1 MLKDGKVKYKENKK
15 MKVLLINGSLHEKG
29 CTYTALS
36 EVEKALNANGVETEI
51 YWIGQNATSGCKG
64 CWACKKTKKC
74 VIDDGVNEFV
84 EKCAQVDG
92 FVFGSPVYYAS
103 AAGALVSFMDR
114 VFYSG
119 GKNLAYKPAAAVVSC
134 RRAGA
139 STTFDVINKYF
150 TINNMPV
157 VGSNYWN
164 EIHGNT
170 AEEASQ
176 DEEGLQTMRIL
187 GNNMAWLLKCIQL
200 GKEAGLEPVRERKI
214 MTNFIR

>member
-1 MLKDGKVKYKENKK
+1 
-15 MKVLLINGSLHEKG
+15 MKVLLVNGSQHENG
-29 CTYTALS
+29 CTYTALA

-51 YWIGQNATSGCKG
+51 FQLHGKDVQGCKG
-64 CWACKKTKKC
+64 CWACKKAKKC
-74 VIDDGVNEFV
+74 VFEDGVVNEFV
-84 EKCAQVDG
+84 EKAASFDG

-103 AAGALVSFMDR
+103 ANGGLISFMDR

-139 STTFDVINKYF
+139 STTFDVLNKYF

-157 VGSNYWN
+157 VSSNYWN

-170 AEEASQ
+170 AEEALQ

-187 GNNMAWLLKCIQL
+187 GNNMAWLLKCLSL
-200 GKEAGLEPVRERKI
+200 GKQAGIEVVRERKI

>member
-1 MLKDGKVKYKENKK
+1 
-15 MKVLLINGSLHEKG
+15 MKVLLVNGSQHEKG

-36 EVEKALNANGVETEI
+36 EVAKALNANGVETEI
-51 YWIGQNATSGCKG
+51 YWIGQHQVSGCRG
-64 CWACKKTKKC
+64 CWACKKIKKC
-74 VIDDGVNEFV
+74 VIEDGVNEFV
-84 EKCAQVDG
+84 EKAAEYDG
-92 FVFGSPVYYAS
+92 YVFGSPVYYAS

-150 TINNMPV
+150 TINNMQI

-170 AEEASQ
+170 AEEAAQ
-176 DEEGLQTMRIL
+176 DEEGLQTMRVL
-187 GNNMAWLLKCIQL
+187 GNNMAWLLKCIEL
-200 GKEAGLEPVRERKI
+200 GKAAGLAPERERKI

>member
-1 MLKDGKVKYKENKK
+1 
-15 MKVLLINGSLHEKG
+15 MKVLLVNGSFHEKG
-29 CTYTALS
+29 CTYTALC
-36 EVEKALNANGVETEI
+36 EVAKALNANGIQTEI
-51 YWIGQNATSGCKG
+51 YQIGNATSGCRG
-64 CWACKKTKKC
+64 CRACKKLGKC

-84 EKCAQVDG
+84 EKAANFDG

-114 VFYSG
+114 AFYSG
-119 GKNLAYKPAAAVVSC
+119 GRNFAYKPAAAVVSC

-170 AEEASQ
+170 AEEAAQ
-176 DEEGLQTMRIL
+176 DEEGLQTMRVL
-187 GNNMAWLLKCIQL
+187 GNNMAWLLKCIEL
-200 GKEAGLEPVRERKI
+200 GKLEGLEPVKEKKI
-214 MTNFIR
+214 MTNFIRG

>member
-1 MLKDGKVKYKENKK
+1 
-15 MKVLLINGSLHEKG
+15 MKVLLVNGSHHEKG
-29 CTYTALS
+29 CTYTALA
-36 EVEKALNANGVETEI
+36 EVAKALQANGVETEI
-51 YWIGQNATSGCKG
+51 YQLGKNPVRGYNG
-64 CWACKKTKKC
+64 CWVCKKTKKC
-74 VIDDGVNEFV
+74 IQDDGVNEFV
-84 EKCAQVDG
+84 EKAAEFDG

-103 AAGALVSFMDR
+103 ASGSLISFMDR

-150 TINNMPV
+150 TINNMPIV
-157 VGSNYWN
+157 ASNYWN

-170 AEEASQ
+170 AEEAAQ
-176 DEEGLQTMRIL
+176 DEEGLQTMRVL
-187 GNNMAWLLKCIQL
+187 GNNMAWLLKCLAL
-200 GKEAGLEPVRERKI
+200 GKEAGVEPVRERKI

>member
-1 MLKDGKVKYKENKK
+1 
-15 MKVLLINGSLHEKG
+15 MKVLLVNGSSHEKG
-29 CTYTALS
+29 CTYTALA
-36 EVEKALNANGVETEI
+36 EVAKALNANGVETEI
-51 YWIGQNATSGCKG
+51 YQLHGKEINGCKG
-64 CWACKKTKKC
+64 CWACKKAKKC
-74 VIDDGVNEFV
+74 VFDDGSVNEFV
-84 EKCAQVDG
+84 EKAAEFDG

-103 AAGALVSFMDR
+103 ASGNLISFMDR

-119 GKNLAYKPAAAVVSC
+119 GRNLAFKPAAAVVSC

-150 TINNMPV
+150 AINNMPIV
-157 VGSNYWN
+157 SSNYWN

-170 AEEASQ
+170 AEEAAQ

-187 GNNMAWLLKCIQL
+187 GNNMAWLLKCLSL
-200 GKEAGLEPVRERKI
+200 GKEGGVEPVRERKI

>member
-1 MLKDGKVKYKENKK
+1 
-15 MKVLLINGSLHEKG
+15 MKVLLVNGSKHEKG

-36 EVEKALNANGVETEI
+36 EVAKALNENGVETEI
-51 YWIGQNATSGCKG
+51 FQLSNLTVSGCKG

-74 VIDDGVNEFV
+74 VIEDGVNEFV
-84 EKCAQVDG
+84 EKAKDFDG

-103 AAGALVSFMDR
+103 ASGSLVSFMDR

-119 GKNLAYKPAAAVVSC
+119 GKNLAYKPACSVVSC

-139 STTFDVINKYF
+139 STTFDVLNKYY
-150 TINNMPV
+150 TINNMPI

-170 AEEASQ
+170 AEEALQ

-187 GNNMAWLLKCIQL
+187 GNNMAWLLKCIEL
-200 GKEAGLEPVRERKI
+200 GKAQGLEPVRERKI

>member
-1 MLKDGKVKYKENKK
+1 
-15 MKVLLINGSLHEKG
+15 MKVLLVNGSYHEKG
-29 CTYTALS
+29 CTYTALA
-36 EVEKALNANGVETEI
+36 EVAKALNANGVETEI
-51 YWIGQNATSGCKG
+51 YWLGQSQVSGCKG
-64 CWACKKTKKC
+64 CWACKKVKKC

-84 EKCAQVDG
+84 EKAAEFDG

-119 GKNLAYKPAAAVVSC
+119 GKNLAFKPAAAVVSC

-150 TINNMPV
+150 TINNMPI

-170 AEEASQ
+170 AEEAAQ
-176 DEEGLQTMRIL
+176 DAEGLQTMRML
-187 GNNMAWLLKCIQL
+187 GNNMAWLLKCIAL
-200 GKEAGLEPVRERKI
+200 GKEAGIAPETEKKI
-214 MTNFIR
+214 WTNFIR

>member
-1 MLKDGKVKYKENKK
+1 
-15 MKVLLINGSLHEKG
+15 MKVLLVNGSFHEKG
-29 CTYTALS
+29 CTYTALC
-36 EVEKALNANGVETEI
+36 EVEKALNANGIQTEI
-51 YWIGQNATSGCKG
+51 YQIGNATSGCRG
-64 CWACKKTKKC
+64 CRACKKLGKC
-74 VIDDGVNEFV
+74 VSDDGVNEFV
-84 EKCAQVDG
+84 EKAANFDG

-114 VFYSG
+114 AFYSG
-119 GKNLAYKPAAAVVSC
+119 GRNFAYKPAAAVVSC

-170 AEEASQ
+170 AEEAAQ
-176 DEEGLQTMRIL
+176 DEEGLQTMRVL
-187 GNNMAWLLKCIQL
+187 GNNMAWLLKCIEL
-200 GKEAGLEPVRERKI
+200 GKIEGLEPVKEKKV
-214 MTNFIR
+214 MTNFIRG

>member
-1 MLKDGKVKYKENKK
+1 
-15 MKVLLINGSLHEKG
+15 MKVLLVNGSCHEKG
-29 CTYTALS
+29 CTYTALA
-36 EVEKALNANGVETEI
+36 EVEKALNANGIETEI
-51 YWIGQNATSGCKG
+51 YQLGGKKVSGCNG
-64 CWACKKTKKC
+64 CWACKKIKKC
-74 VIDDGVNEFV
+74 VIEDGVNEFV
-84 EKCAQVDG
+84 EKAAQFDG

-103 AAGALVSFMDR
+103 ASGNLVSFMDR

-119 GKNLAYKPAAAVVSC
+119 GKFLAYKPAAAVVSC

-150 TINNMPV
+150 TINNMPI

-170 AEEASQ
+170 AEEAAK

-187 GNNMAWLLKCIQL
+187 GNNMAWLLKCLQL
-200 GKEAGLEPVRERKI
+200 GKDAGVEPVKERKI